1 MVKFNDEMKKSG
13 FDLMPE
19 GVTVLKVSKMKPVMN
34 QGKIKSYK
42 GEFEDANGRKV
53 WNDYTMNQKAS
64 YYLPSMRAFYSLLKT
79 GCGLVEDENDE
90 IDPEDAIGRY
100 FVAKIKHT
108 EKDDRTYV
116 NLGYIIAPAESFN
129 TDISEYTEKEAKRD
143 KAKAEKAA
151 KAAPVVEDD
160 DEDEDPYA

>member
-1 MVKFNDEMKKSG
+1 MVKFTEDMKNGG
-13 FDLMPE
+13 FERIPA
-19 GVTVLKVSKMKPVMN
+19 GVTILKVTKMKPISNM
-34 QGKIKSYK
+34 GKIKEYK
-42 GEFEDANGRKV
+42 GEFEDCKGRKV
-53 WNDYTMNQKAS
+53 WNNYNMNPKNQW
-64 YYLPSMRAFYSLLKT
+64 YLNSMRAFYSMLKT
-79 GCGLVEDENDE
+79 GCGLIETADGE
-90 IDPEDAIGRY
+90 IEPEDAVGKY

>member
-143 KAKAEKAA
+143 KAKAEKAV
-151 KAAPVVEDD
+151 KTAPVVEDD
-160 DEDEDPYA
+160 EDDDPYA